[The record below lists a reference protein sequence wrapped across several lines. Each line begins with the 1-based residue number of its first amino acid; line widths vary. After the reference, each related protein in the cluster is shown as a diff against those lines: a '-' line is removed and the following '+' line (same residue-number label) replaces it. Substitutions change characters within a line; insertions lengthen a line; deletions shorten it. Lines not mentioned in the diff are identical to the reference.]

1 MTKKQV
7 IKSNVS
13 QFHTKIAFVKSKI
26 LLSYLTRSR
35 HTMRLIISLEWEVL
49 DFNFCIDL
57 LKVDMLHLASSLIHL
72 SPQRLDG

>member
-1 MTKKQV
+1 MHSFKRE
-7 IKSNVS
+7 N
-13 QFHTKIAFVKSKI
+13 

-35 HTMRLIISLEWEVL
+35 HATRPIASLTRDIL
-49 DFNFCIDL
+49 DVNFYIDL